1 MLHYLRARGLSWAA
15 PGTVLAVL
23 LGAYFAHWLEAKP
36 QFGHQERI
44 PAIVLGAL
52 LAAVL
57 AAPGHHRVDDELEG
71 STPRPTCS
79 GVVPHL
85 CARVRW
91 GTVGGAGDPLQPLER
106 GGLELARDL
115 LGLAGLALLAGAVI
129 GSRLAW
135 VLPLALTA
143 LSYFTVARNY
153 EQAPSQVWTGW
164 LMFPATWPA
173 TWIVA
178 AALAL
183 AGVAAYAWGGFI
195 PRPRRHPLR

>member
-1 MLHYLRARGLSWAA
+1 MELSL
-15 PGTVLAVL
+15 T
-23 LGAYFAHWLEAKP
+23 FALV
-36 QFGHQERI
+36 FG
-44 PAIVLGAL
+44 GAL
-52 LAAVL
+52 LAVL
-57 AAPGHHRVDDELEG
+57 VI
-71 STPRPTCS
+71 
-79 GVVPHL
+79 
-85 CARVRW
+85 
-91 GTVGGAGDPLQPLER
+91 PLQPLER